1 MDIWKM
7 LFMLL
12 HIYVGGAM
20 LFNHLKFNEVV
31 WIGTL
36 VFPFLKAVFD
46 VSPGIQEGLLDLRF
60 LHKLQGKGNITTSV
74 DFPEATTSSA
84 FKKFMGR
91 TSFFTPFRY

>member
-7 LFMLL
+7 FFMLV

-20 LFNHLKFNEVV
+20 HFNHLKYNEVV
-31 WIGTL
+31 WIGIQLFT
-36 VFPFLKAVFD
+36 FLKAVFD
-46 VSPGIQEGLLDLRF
+46 VSPGIQEGLLDLSF
-60 LHKLQGKGNITTSV
+60 PHKLLGKGNITTSV